1 MKRLSN
7 SIDYAISITVLA
19 VLYVANFPKDFCLC
33 ISILLAA
40 LCISNAI
47 SRINK
52 D

>member
-1 MKRLSN
+1 MKKLAN
-7 SIDYAISITVLA
+7 TIDYVISIIVIA
-19 VLYVANFPKDFCLC
+19 VLYATNFPKDFCLC